1 MSAPIRKPGD
11 PTAAPIPAEAPR
23 APTEAQWAA
32 MSPAQREQAVRA
44 LLASESREELD
55 EREAMAEGDPHLDA
69 TMEAR
74 DTLRAWFGR
83 RGRRIYVGAEI
94 KVYYPGEKGFT
105 PDVIAVTDVDPGPR
119 LCWMVSAEGKGIDLA
134 IEVHYA
140 GDWRKDFVDNV
151 VRYAALGIREY
162 FVYDIPRGHIRG
174 YRLPST
180 GVRRYESIPSRIGR
194 YRSEVLELELTV
206 ESGRLRFYADTA
218 ELVTASEL
226 VGKLERMIEAA
237 EARIEREQARAEQE
251 QARAEQALG
260 RLSAAILMI
269 LGARGI
275 PASEEARGRILS
287 ETELSVLERWL
298 QQAATA
304 TAVEELFLES
314 AGR

>member
-11 PTAAPIPAEAPR
+11 PTAAPLPAEAPR

-44 LLASESREELD
+44 LLASESQEELD

-69 TMEAR
+69 KMEAR

-83 RGRRIYVGAEI
+83 RGRRIYIGAEI

-105 PDVIAVTDVDPGPR
+105 PDVIAATDVDPGPR

-151 VRYAALGIREY
+151 ARYAALGIREY
-162 FVYDIPRGHIRG
+162 FVYDIQRGHLRG

-180 GVRRYESIPSRIGR
+180 GVRRYESIASRVGR
-194 YRSEVLELELTV
+194 YRSEVLELDLTV
-206 ESGRLRFYADTA
+206 ESDRLRFYADTA
-218 ELVTASEL
+218 ELVTAGEL

-269 LGARGI
+269 LAARGI
-275 PASEEARGRILS
+275 PAGEEARGRILS
-287 ETELSVLERWL
+287 ETDLSVLERWL
-298 QQAATA
+298 QRAATA
-304 TAVEELFLES
+304 TAVEELFLEP

>member
-32 MSPAQREQAVRA
+32 MSPAQREQAVA
-44 LLASESREELD
+44 ELLGSESQEELD

-69 TMEAR
+69 KMEAR

-83 RGRRIYVGAEI
+83 RGRRIYIGAEI

-105 PDVIAVTDVDPGPR
+105 PDVIAATDVDPGPR
-119 LCWMVSAEGKGIDLA
+119 VCWMVSAEGKGIDLA

-151 VRYAALGIREY
+151 ARYAALGIREY
-162 FVYDIPRGHIRG
+162 FVYDIQRGHIKG
-174 YRLPST
+174 HRLPST
-180 GVRRYESIPSRIGR
+180 GVRRYEGIPSRAGR
-194 YRSEVLELELTV
+194 YRSEVLELDLTV
-206 ESGRLRFYADTA
+206 EAGRLRFYADTA
-218 ELVTASEL
+218 ELVTAGEL

-237 EARIEREQARAEQE
+237 EARIEQE
-251 QARAEQALG
+251 QARAELALG

-269 LGARGI
+269 LGARGV
-275 PASEEARGRILS
+275 PASEEARARILG
-287 ETELSVLERWL
+287 ETDLGVLERWL
-298 QQAATA
+298 QRAATA
-304 TAVEELFLES
+304 TAVEELFRET

>member
-1 MSAPIRKPGD
+1 MSSPIRKPGD
-11 PTAAPIPAEAPR
+11 PTAAPIPAEAPQ

-44 LLASESREELD
+44 LLASESQEEVD

-69 TMEAR
+69 KMEAR

-105 PDVIAVTDVDPGPR
+105 RDVIAVADVDPGPR

-194 YRSEVLELELTV
+194 YRSEVLELDLTV

-218 ELVTASEL
+218 ELVTAGEL

-275 PASEEARGRILS
+275 SASEEAKGRILS
-287 ETELSVLERWL
+287 ETDLRVLERWL
-298 QQAATA
+298 QRAATA

-314 AGR
+314 TGR